1 MKTQVLASLTL
12 IISCIFAASAI
23 GAGKDEA
30 GESLVFPE
38 SYEAGSV
45 ANGGTISGTVSFEGE
60 VPAMKKLEITKNPE
74 VCGLTDK
81 FDESVVVSEGNGLKN
96 TIIYLM
102 DISSGEGFPKG
113 AKVKHQIDQKGCQF
127 NPHVSLI
134 PVGQRLTMLNPDK
147 IMHNVHIFSKKN
159 PAYNKSQPGS
169 RRKMPVKAVK
179 KAEGPVAVKCD
190 VHGWMK
196 AWIAYIPHPYFAV
209 TDENGQYKLENVPP
223 GTYKLGYWHEACGT
237 NTESPESVTVDAGGA
252 ATKDF
257 TLTLKN

>member
-1 MKTQVLASLTL
+1 MKTQVVTILTL
-12 IISCIFAASAI
+12 IITSILATGAIAA
-23 GAGKDEA
+23 GEGEA
-30 GESLVFPE
+30 VESLVFPA
-38 SYEAGSV
+38 SYKAGSV
-45 ANGGTISGTVSFEGE
+45 SNGGTITGTVKFEGE

-81 FDESVVVSEGNGLKN
+81 FDESVVVGEGNGLKN

-102 DISSGEGFPKG
+102 DISSGAGFPKG
-113 AKVKHQIDQKGCQF
+113 AKVKYEFDQKGCHF
-127 NPHVSLI
+127 NPHVRLL
-134 PVGQRLTMLNPDK
+134 PVGQRMTMLNPDK
-147 IMHNVHIFSKKN
+147 IMHNVHIFSREN
-159 PAYNKSQPGS
+159 PAFNKSQPGS

-209 TDENGQYKLENVPP
+209 SDENGGYKLENVPP

-237 NTESPESVTVDAGGA
+237 NNEAPTSVTVDAGGSVMQ
-252 ATKDF
+252 DF
-257 TLTLKN
+257 TLSLKK

>member
-1 MKTQVLASLTL
+1 MKTHIVTFLTL
-12 IISCIFAASAI
+12 IIASILATGAFAAGES
-23 GAGKDEA
+23 EA
-30 GESLVFPE
+30 VESLVFPA
-38 SYEAGSV
+38 SYKAGSV
-45 ANGGTISGTVSFEGE
+45 ANGGTITGMVKFEGE
-60 VPAMKKLEITKNPE
+60 APATKKLEITKNAE

-81 FDESVVVSEGNGLKN
+81 YDESVVVGEGSALKN
-96 TIIYLM
+96 TIVYLM
-102 DISSGEGFPKG
+102 DISSGEGFAKD
-113 AKVKHQIDQKGCQF
+113 AKVKYQIDQKGCQF
-127 NPHVSLI
+127 NPHVRLL

-169 RRKMPVKAVK
+169 RRRMPVKAVK

-209 TDENGQYKLENVPP
+209 SDENGQYKLENVPA

-237 NTESPESVTVDAGGA
+237 NNDAPVSVTVDAGGSVMQ
-252 ATKDF
+252 DF
-257 TLTLKN
+257 TLSLKK

>member
-1 MKTQVLASLTL
+1 MKTRVVTILTL
-12 IISCIFAASAI
+12 IIASIFAASAMA
-23 GAGKDEA
+23 AGESEA
-30 GESLVFPE
+30 IESLVFPE
-38 SYEAGSV
+38 SYKAGSV
-45 ANGGTISGTVSFEGE
+45 SDGGSISGTVKFDGE
-60 VPAMKKLEITKNPE
+60 VPESKKLEITKNAD
-74 VCGLTDK
+74 VCGVTDK
-81 FDESVVVSEGNGLKN
+81 FDESVVVGEANGLKN
-96 TIIYLM
+96 TIVYLM
-102 DISSGEGFPKG
+102 DISSGEAFPKG
-113 AKVKHQIDQKGCQF
+113 KKVKYEIDQKGCQF
-127 NPHVSLI
+127 DPHVRLL

-209 TDENGQYKLENVPP
+209 SDENGKYTLENVPP

-237 NTESPESVTVDAGGA
+237 NNEAPVSVTVDAGGSVMQ
-252 ATKDF
+252 DF
-257 TLTLKN
+257 SLALKE